1 MEDIMAGK
9 KAKAEEKTFD
19 QQLARVKEIV
29 AVLEGSGGEQVDL
42 ETGARL
48 YKEASAC
55 LAFCRE
61 RLDTVRNEIEN
72 SDTGEIAEDVPDSPD
87 APDSPSEDSCMGG
100 EPDIVRF

>member
-1 MEDIMAGK
+1 MAGQK

-19 QQLARVKEIV
+19 QQLERVKEIV

-61 RLDTVRNEIEN
+61 RLDKVRNEIEN
-72 SDTGEIAEDVPDSPD
+72 SDTGEIAEDVADD
-87 APDSPSEDSCMGG
+87 A
-100 EPDIVRF
+100 DIVRF